1 MRQMASELF
10 VQISIRKAE
19 ARLLDR
25 DNVSASGRVIAA
37 KPFTDMFTKE
47 KQPESASSLMV
58 TRKFVLQNLPVRSSI
73 SNSKEG
79 GFRL

>member
-1 MRQMASELF
+1 MRRCIAVAYGGCVRQMASELF

-47 KQPESASSLMV
+47 KHCGLRYV
-58 TRKFVLQNLPVRSSI
+58 IPVRVFVKRI
-73 SNSKEG
+73 V
-79 GFRL
+79 

>member
-37 KPFTDMFTKE
+37 KPFTDVFAKE
-47 KQPESASSLMV
+47 KRCGLRYHAFWLR
-58 TRKFVLQNLPVRSSI
+58 T
-73 SNSKEG
+73 
-79 GFRL
+79 